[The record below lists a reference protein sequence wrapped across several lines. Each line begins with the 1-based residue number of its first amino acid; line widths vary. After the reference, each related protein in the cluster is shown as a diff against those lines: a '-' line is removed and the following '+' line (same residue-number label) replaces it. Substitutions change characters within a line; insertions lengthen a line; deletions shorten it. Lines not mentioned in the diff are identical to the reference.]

1 MGGGTKEIV
10 MGALSRETEQKARG
24 MGQVKIG
31 PRMKTADVKSLRG
44 RSTYSSMVM
53 NGEILF
59 RIAKGELKGLKC

>member
-1 MGGGTKEIV
+1 
-10 MGALSRETEQKARG
+10 